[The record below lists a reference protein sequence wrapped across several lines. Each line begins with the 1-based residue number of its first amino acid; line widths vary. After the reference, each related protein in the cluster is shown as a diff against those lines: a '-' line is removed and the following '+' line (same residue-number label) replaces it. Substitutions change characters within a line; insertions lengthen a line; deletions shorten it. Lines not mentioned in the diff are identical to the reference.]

1 MQAFTEK
8 EREIIHTLAFDW
20 FEITY
25 DLASMFFDLEGFLS
39 MAKATIEIL
48 SAVNVSEGIPEEVL
62 ELWENIRRFTIL
74 PAVDKESVAAL
85 CIARS
90 FVDVESYVGK
100 HSFREV
106 CKPGGSGKFRVFYER
121 ETFLI
126 DIKTLDLK
134 ELLSKVDFDEDFEGW
149 F

>member
-8 EREIIHTLAFDW
+8 EQEIIDTLVVDW
-20 FEITY
+20 FEFTY
-25 DLASMFFDLEGFLS
+25 DFACGCFDLKEFLKI
-39 MAKATIEIL
+39 AKATVKIL
-48 SAVNVSEGIPEEVL
+48 SKVDVSEGIPQDISD
-62 ELWENIRRFTIL
+62 LWEDIRRFTIL
-74 PAVDKESVAAL
+74 PAVGKESVAAL

-90 FVDVESYVGK
+90 FVDVESYVGP

-106 CKPGGSGKFRVFYER
+106 CKPGASGKFRVFYER

-134 ELLSKVDFDEDFEGW
+134 ELLSKVDFIEGW